1 MKMDTLKEKS
11 GLKFWRG
18 RKDKK
23 YSKNKTV
30 DADTRR
36 DADVISV
43 LVGGSEEVLS
53 HQKKEGEVV
62 RMKVLVKKQDL
73 DKVLQFVRANTRKSS
88 DDSTISSSLY
98 LEECINALKR
108 RRLSRPNP
116 VKSRCHPNT
125 SWSPALHSIPE

>member
-1 MKMDTLKEKS
+1 MEILKGKS

-23 YSKNKTV
+23 LLKNKMV

-43 LVGGSEEVLS
+43 LIGGSEVES
-53 HQKKEGEVV
+53 HSENEGEVV
-62 RMKVLVKKQDL
+62 RMKILVKTEDL

-88 DDSTISSSLY
+88 DNSSISSSFY
-98 LEECINALKR
+98 LEDCINALKR
-108 RRLSRPNP
+108 RRLSRANP
-116 VKSRCHPNT
+116 VKSIRCHPNS
-125 SWSPALHSIPE
+125 SWSPVLHSIPE